1 MRYVPPVRRHLARR
15 LARNLARQIAG
26 QREERNE
33 RGASALEFGLAF
45 PLVLLVMFGIIQ
57 YGYHF
62 WSLETGA
69 ATARE
74 AARRLIVG
82 TDWGC
87 TQALAVEHADPPA
100 VGSTPPVVTRR
111 YHTEG
116 GATQSGPVLGS
127 MVTVTVSFQSL
138 NLRLPF
144 VPVPNG
150 ASITQTSTGRIENVP
165 PRRLKCDDSQD
176 FVDGTG
182 TY

>member
-1 MRYVPPVRRHLARR
+1 MRCPNPHDLARR
-15 LARNLARQIAG
+15 IARTIAHRIASPRG
-26 QREERNE
+26 E
-33 RGASALEFGLAF
+33 RGDQGAAALEFGLVF
-45 PLVLLVMFGIIQ
+45 PVVLLVIFGIIQ

-62 WSLETGA
+62 WSLHTAA

-87 TQALAVEHADPPA
+87 THAEAVAFADSPA
-100 VGSTPPVVTRR
+100 VGSTPPEVTRR

-116 GATQSGPVLGS
+116 GVTQDAPVVGS

-138 NLRLPF
+138 DIGLPF
-144 VPVPNG
+144 LPLPSEGRVTET
-150 ASITQTSTGRIENVP
+150 ALARIESVP
-165 PRRLKCDDSQD
+165 PRRLKCDGTQD
-176 FVDGTG
+176 YVEGVG